1 MKKNRLN
8 INHLFLGII
17 LLAAFFLLNAFVR
30 KEIKNLN
37 NEIVKAEQ
45 ELKVRN
51 QSIEDLMVAIQ
62 VESRE
67 DRIVPM
73 AEEKLGLVRSRSN
86 FDSLRVSKQQ
96 IDQIKNIIKS
106 KYE

>member
-1 MKKNRLN
+1 MKKNSLN
-8 INHLFLGII
+8 IKHLFIGLIM
-17 LLAAFFLLNAFVR
+17 LAAFFLLNAFVR

-37 NEIVKAEQ
+37 NDIAKAEQ

-51 QSIEDLMVAIQ
+51 QTIEDLVVAVQ

-67 DRIVPM
+67 DRIVPL

-86 FDSLRVSKQQ
+86 FDSIRVSKQQ
-96 IDQIKNIIKS
+96 IEQIKNIIKA